1 MTLQNLS
8 IFEERSWTGREV
20 GGQLAAN
27 FFIHNSFYW
36 LMLNLNYRV
45 GGQLAARS
53 NRTKTN
59 CWVIS
64 GACQAFDTMKA
75 EFARGLATTRVRS
88 YY

>member
-36 LMLNLNYRV
+36 LMLNLNSRV
-45 GGQLAARS
+45 GGQLAATS

-59 CWVIS
+59 CRVIS
-64 GACQAFDTMKA
+64 GACRAFDTMKA
-75 EFARGLATTRVRS
+75 EIRKRPCRQARS
-88 YY
+88 